1 MRQLYIKNK
10 RNAILLFLN
19 IEIFLIMLV
28 WFYNNGETFM
38 FLQQLLIFIGLV
50 CVLIYTL
57 RKLFKQLE
65 RQNKKNITDDVE
77 KF

>member
-1 MRQLYIKNK
+1 
-10 RNAILLFLN
+10 
-19 IEIFLIMLV
+19 
-28 WFYNNGETFM
+28 M